1 MINFIHFIKY
11 PRILNGSLVF
21 SVSISN
27 DLRTEFLEPTNPIQ
41 INAAVLIHNRQSKPI
56 KLDNVLIYA
65 YSRDGYKVIDLPL
78 SVAGLSPSDTFS
90 LLIYTKNSSIK
101 PNLKDVLH
109 LQHPIPIQSL
119 PSSLN
124 QAQYLQQRSFTVN
137 TQQLHIVEH
146 TSFDLDKKLWDSGLA
161 LSGDLIS
168 CLNTY
173 LDLSK
178 SLKILELGTGTGIVS
193 ITLATLLS
201 QMSKQ
206 SHTITATDLNSA
218 IPLLRSNTKRNA
230 HLYKN
235 IEIQP
240 KELSWGSNSSL
251 ESVEYDIII
260 AADITYN
267 MSSFQLLRNTLSN
280 LFTANPSTKLIL
292 AHKYR
297 DYQEDTFWDHA
308 SQINLKSTHLKSI
321 GCGRRG
327 YETEIWE
334 FKRM

>member
-109 LQHPIPIQSL
+109 LQHPIPLQSL

-146 TSFDLDKKLWDSGLA
+146 TSFDLDKKLWD
-161 LSGDLIS
+161 
-168 CLNTY
+168 N
-173 LDLSK
+173 LSK

-280 LFTANPSTKLIL
+280 LFTANPLTKLIL